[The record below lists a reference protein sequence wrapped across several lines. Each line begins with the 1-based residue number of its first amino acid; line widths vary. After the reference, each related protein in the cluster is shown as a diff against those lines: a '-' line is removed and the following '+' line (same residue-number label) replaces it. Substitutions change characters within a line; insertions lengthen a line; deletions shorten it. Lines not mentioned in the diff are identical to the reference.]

1 MNSFDFKCAVY
12 MMNVIH
18 ETLRSHYI
26 RHLHFNTMYVFQMD
40 KVVLVIIIMD
50 RMEDLRMGVSGVEA
64 VKDLIKCQH
73 ISVGKVAIP
82 QNVMTLARHM

>member
-1 MNSFDFKCAVY
+1 
-12 MMNVIH
+12 
-18 ETLRSHYI
+18 
-26 RHLHFNTMYVFQMD
+26 MYVFQMD

-82 QNVMTLARHM
+82 QNAITLARHR